1 VYAAAIIA
9 HGADHLRRGLDAV
22 TPEVFWAGIAGA
34 FLAGI
39 AIAAAL
45 VAGRSAGAL
54 AVVVG
59 LPSAL
64 GIAAV
69 HLLPGWGP
77 FSDSF
82 WKPGTAAASWA
93 AVSFEIIAA
102 LAFATAGVTCMRAS
116 SEERRGETVS
126 SELTQASVTLPP
138 R

>member
-1 VYAAAIIA
+1 MQNRWALNAATALRVTGAVYAAAIIA

-77 FSDSF
+77 CSDSF

-93 AVSFEIIAA
+93 ARKS
-102 LAFATAGVTCMRAS
+102 GS
-116 SEERRGETVS
+116 
-126 SELTQASVTLPP
+126 P
-138 R
+138 